1 MVPVGR
7 LGPNAI
13 QAELED
19 SMGPSRA
26 HDEPV
31 LSRQDDTSP
40 ALEAWI
46 SSLEQVLQVGAI
58 ASSGHPRDRLRAHLK
73 SSRQQRRRRPAKSSR
88 ASSADGAG
96 DAPSDL
102 ESKMESVARMRA
114 LKVTRQQAARVGR
127 AEPEEADP
135 EEIKYQLRRMWTE
148 VRSHVERAG
157 PSVSARR
164 AVWARVSRE
173 AHRAARTQRRSA
185 TPQRQPFPRRSPE
198 TPRRPDR
205 RLWHGARGG
214 QRGRGRR

>member
-1 MVPVGR
+1 M
-7 LGPNAI
+7 
-13 QAELED
+13 
-19 SMGPSRA
+19 
-26 HDEPV
+26 
-31 LSRQDDTSP
+31 SP
-40 ALEAWI
+40 FPETRFTILALEAWI

-58 ASSGHPRDRLRAHLK
+58 ASSGHPRDRLRAHLQ
-73 SSRQQRRRRPAKSSR
+73 SSRRQRRRRPAKSSR
-88 ASSADGAG
+88 AGSADGSG

-102 ESKMESVARMRA
+102 ASEMESVARMRA

-157 PSVSARR
+157 PSGPSVSARR

-205 RLWHGARGG
+205 RIWRGARGG